1 MTVTEPELG
10 GTRSKD
16 AGWGHLRLFVEAI
29 VFTIVVPGAVSYWI
43 PKDLLGI
50 WGAVLPQPWTI
61 WQILG
66 LVPLTVGT
74 GVYLRCA
81 WEFAARGRGIPFP
94 VDHPKRLVVTG
105 LYRYVRNPM
114 YLGVL
119 LFMLGESLF
128 FTSARFF
135 AYTIAWLTFIHLNIL
150 IYEEPN
156 LRHKFGDSYAQ
167 YTSSVRRWV
176 PGRPYRQD
184 A

>member
-1 MTVTEPELG
+1 MWT
-10 GTRSKD
+10 
-16 AGWGHLRLFVEAI
+16 HIRLLVEAI
-29 VFTIVVPGAVSYWI
+29 VFTIVVPGAVTYWI

-50 WGAVLPQPWTI
+50 WGDVLPEPWTI
-61 WQILG
+61 WQILA
-66 LVPLTVGT
+66 LVPLTVGA

-81 WEFAARGRGIPFP
+81 WEFGARGRGIPFP

-114 YLGVL
+114 YVGVL
-119 LFMLGESLF
+119 LFMLGESLC

-135 AYTIAWLTFIHLNIL
+135 AYTIAWLTFVHLNIL

-156 LRHKFGDSYAQ
+156 LRRKFGDSYTQ
-167 YTSSVRRWV
+167 YTSAVRRWV